1 MALIPL
7 LAATSKRRC
16 VAIYCFESQ
25 QTTTFPSP
33 ERPRRLAHGRL
44 LSTKR
49 VPVYCVCRLPWN
61 KYDKKR
67 GPLVKCNSCKTWYHQ
82 SCLKIKNDVIMN
94 KSIHFCVISVTY
106 NIIVLQLCFMSI
118 LLPYYA
124 LLLCTFVVKVI
135 HD

>member
-1 MALIPL
+1 M
-7 LAATSKRRC
+7 
-16 VAIYCFESQ
+16 
-25 QTTTFPSP
+25 TTFPSP
-33 ERPRRLAHGRL
+33 DRPRRLAHGRL

-94 KSIHFCVISVTY
+94 KSINFLCNSVTF
-106 NIIVLQLCFMSI
+106 NITVIHLIYLYLAIFYCHIMHY
-118 LLPYYA
+118 YYA
-124 LLLCTFVVKVI
+124 LLL
-135 HD
+135 